1 MFATLNLDG
10 YVKADHLHR
19 RIYSTDASVYQE
31 EPLGVAFPKTEADL
45 IELVKFARKS
55 KLGLIPRTAGTSLA
69 GQVVGK
75 GLVVDMSKYMT
86 AILEID
92 STKRQ
97 VKLQPGVI
105 RNELNQVLKSHRLYF
120 GPETSTA
127 NRAMVGG
134 MVGNNSCGSN
144 SVIYGSTRDHLAR
157 VKMILADGNP
167 AIFEAIDKA
176 TFLSKTKLQTL
187 EGKIY
192 RHILALLSNSQ
203 NKNNIRKYYPKAII
217 PRRNTGYALD
227 LLLDNE
233 VFDNQSDK
241 LFNFCKLIAGSE
253 GTLGLISEITLD
265 LDRLPP
271 PHQKLICIHF
281 ESIRAALE
289 ANLVALNY
297 KPHACE
303 LIDHYVI
310 ECTQTNLE
318 QKENA
323 FFIDGEPKAILIVE
337 LREDDSHALDSQ
349 VQNLIQNLKDRQF
362 GYAYPVIEGQDIT
375 KVWDLRRAGLGLLS
389 NMPGDAK
396 PVAVI
401 EDTAV
406 DVHDL
411 PQYIADFN
419 QILEKYDLYSVHYA
433 HAGSGELHL
442 RPIINLKTTAGKN
455 LFKTIA
461 EEIARLV
468 KKYRGSLSGEHGD
481 GRLRGEFIPF
491 MIGEANYYLLENLK
505 KTWDPHNIFNPDKI
519 INTPAMNTGLRYLP
533 DQNLPVLKTMFDF
546 SKEQGILRAA
556 EMCNGSGDCRKTELT
571 GGTMCPSYMA
581 SRAEKDTT
589 RARANM
595 LRHVLTDN
603 SSATPFNDDD
613 LKAVLDRCLSCK
625 GCKRECPSNVDVAK
639 LKAEFLYQYYKH
651 KPLPMRAWLV
661 ANITSLNALTH
672 RAAGVYNFIFKH
684 KILGAWFKKAIG
696 FATER
701 SMPKLYNQSL
711 KKWYAY
717 NYDCLKPSNPIRQ
730 VFLFCDEFTNY
741 NEVDLGIKAIKL
753 LTSLNYDVV
762 IPKHLESGRS
772 FLSKG
777 LLNQAKFIISKNV
790 ELLADKVSVGKPLIG
805 LEPSALL
812 TFRDEASDLV
822 EESLKGKAK
831 QLAKHSFLLEEFMMQ
846 AAAAGE
852 ITSEQFTRVPKTFK
866 VHVHC
871 YQKAL
876 TNLSSIKKAL
886 ALIPNYKIQFIR
898 SGCCGMAGSFGYEA
912 EHYDLSMAVGELV
925 LFPTIRKTD
934 SEIGL
939 IANGTSCR
947 HQILDGTK
955 RQAFHIA
962 EVFYDALKNK
972 S

>member
-10 YVKADHLHR
+10 YVRTDPLHR

-31 EPLGVAFPKTEADL
+31 EPLGVAFPKTEQDL
-45 IELVKFARKS
+45 IKLVKFAEQFKI
-55 KLGLIPRTAGTSLA
+55 GLIPRTAGTSLA

-86 AILEID
+86 AILEINP
-92 STKRQ
+92 TKRQ
-97 VKLQPGVI
+97 IRLQPGVI
-105 RNELNQVLKSHRLYF
+105 RNELNQFLKPYQLYF

-127 NRAMVGG
+127 NRAMLGG

-144 SVIYGSTRDHLAR
+144 SVIYGSTRDHLIR
-157 VKMILADGNP
+157 VKAILADSS
-167 AIFEAIDKA
+167 AVIFEAIDKA
-176 TFLSKTKLQTL
+176 TFLAKTKLQTL

-192 RHILALLSNSQ
+192 RHILTLLTNSQ
-203 NKNNIRKYYPKAII
+203 NSSNIRKYYPKATI

-227 LLLDNE
+227 LLLDSE
-233 VFDNQSDK
+233 VFETNNSK
-241 LFNFCKLIAGSE
+241 PFNFCKLIAGSE
-253 GTLGLISEITLD
+253 GTLGLISEITLN
-265 LDRLPP
+265 LVPLPP
-271 PHQKLICIHF
+271 SHHKLICIHF

-289 ANLVALNY
+289 ANLIALNY
-297 KPHACE
+297 QPYACE

-310 ECTQTNLE
+310 ECTRTNLE

-323 FFIDGEPKAILIVE
+323 FFIEGQPKAILIVE
-337 LREDDSHALDSQ
+337 LRENDPYILDTQ
-349 VQNLIQNLKDRQF
+349 VQNLIENLKEHQF
-362 GYAYPVIEGQDIT
+362 GYAYPVIEGEDIVR
-375 KVWDLRRAGLGLLS
+375 VWDLRRAGLGLLS
-389 NMPGDAK
+389 NLPGDSK

-419 QILEKYDLYSVHYA
+419 AILAKYGLYSVHYA

-442 RPIINLKTTAGKN
+442 RPIINLKTTAGN
-455 LFKTIA
+455 QLFKRIA
-461 EEIARLV
+461 QEIAQLV

-491 MIGEANYYLLENLK
+491 MIGEANYRLLESLK
-505 KTWDPHNIFNPDKI
+505 KTWDPHTIFNPNKI
-519 INTPAMNTGLRYLP
+519 ISTPAMNTGLRYLP
-533 DQNLPVLKTMFDF
+533 DQKLPTLKTIFDF

-595 LRHVLTDN
+595 LRHVLTNN
-603 SSATPFNDDD
+603 STNAPFDDED
-613 LKAVLDRCLSCK
+613 LKTVLDRCLSCK

-651 KPLPMRAWLV
+651 KPLPLRTWLI
-661 ANITSLNALTH
+661 ANITTLNALTYK
-672 RAAGVYNFIFKH
+672 AADLYNFIFKH
-684 KILGAWFKKAIG
+684 KTLGAWFKKRIG
-696 FATER
+696 FATKR
-701 SMPKLYNQSL
+701 SMPKLYKQSL
-711 KKWYAY
+711 KKWYAQHY
-717 NYDCLKPSNPIRQ
+717 AHLKPSKPIRQ
-730 VFLFCDEFTNY
+730 IFLFCDEFTNY

-753 LTSLNYDVV
+753 LTSLNYDVI

-777 LLNQAKFIISKNV
+777 LLDQAKFIISKNV
-790 ELLADKVSVGKPLIG
+790 ELLADKVSSEKPLIG

-812 TFRDEASDLV
+812 TFRDEALDLIDQ
-822 EESLKGKAK
+822 SLKVKANR
-831 QLAKHSFLLEEFMMQ
+831 LAKHSFLLEEFITQ
-846 AAAAGE
+846 AAQAGE
-852 ITSEQFTRVPKTFK
+852 ITSQQFSSTEKTFK

-876 TNLSSIKKAL
+876 TNLTVIKKAL
-886 ALIPNYKIQFIR
+886 ALVSNYKVYFMR

-912 EHYDLSMAVGELV
+912 EHYDLSMAIGELV
-925 LFPTIRKTD
+925 LFPTIRKTE
-934 SEIGL
+934 SGIGL

-955 RQAFHIA
+955 RRAYHIA
-962 EVFYDALKNK
+962 EVLYEALA
-972 S
+972 